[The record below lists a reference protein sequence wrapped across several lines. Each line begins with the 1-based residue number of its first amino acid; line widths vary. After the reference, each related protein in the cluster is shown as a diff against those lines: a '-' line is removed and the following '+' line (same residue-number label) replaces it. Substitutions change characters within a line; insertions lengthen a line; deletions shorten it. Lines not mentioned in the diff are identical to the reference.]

1 MLNFV
6 ANFLNTLAVLLS
18 LLMLVYVL
26 ASWVFPP
33 YHSLHRW
40 LAAIVDPLLN
50 PIRRVVPPVGG
61 LDFSPFI
68 FMVLVNLLAAV
79 LAGLIH

>member
-1 MLNFV
+1 MAVFIVNFI
-6 ANFLNTLAVLLS
+6 NTLAALLS
-18 LLMLVYVL
+18 LLMLIYVL

-33 YHSLHRW
+33 YHNVYRA
-40 LAAIVDPLLN
+40 LAAICDPLLA
-50 PIRRVVPPVGG
+50 PIRRLLPPVGG

-68 FMVLVNLLAAV
+68 FLVLVNLLAAI